1 MSTPNKNTVEAR
13 IYANAFNLIP
23 EIGPITLQKLFNHF
37 GSWHG
42 AWIGS
47 ASDYIDAELTA
58 KTINQII
65 ARKPKINPEQMFA
78 ELTRRQIEVVML
90 SEPDYPKLLKEIH
103 AAPPLLYVRGNKQI
117 LNKLAVA
124 VVGTRKMSNY
134 GRQAAEELVLGLISN
149 GVTIVS
155 GLAFGIDA
163 EALNTAV
170 TNKGNAIA
178 VLASDL
184 DNANISP
191 RSNFNLAQ
199 KIIETGCLVSE
210 YPLGMVVQ
218 KQNFPIRNRIIAGL
232 SLGTLVVEADAESG
246 SLITANLALEQNR
259 EVFAVP
265 GSIFSPVS
273 RGTNQLIKKGA
284 KLVNSAYDILEELN
298 LDIATASQPALLEV
312 NTEEALILK
321 NLSRE
326 GLHINELIK
335 IVSLAASTVS
345 ANLTLLEM
353 KGRVKNLGAGIYAK
367 IR

>member
-1 MSTPNKNTVEAR
+1 MSTLTKNPLEAK

-23 EIGPITLQKLFNHF
+23 QIGPMGLMKLYNHF
-37 GSWHG
+37 GDWHS
-42 AWIGS
+42 AWIGRGQ
-47 ASDYIDAELTA
+47 DYIDAGLNA

-65 ARKPKINPEQMFA
+65 AIKPKINPEQSFA
-78 ELTRRQIEVVML
+78 ELTRRQIEVVL
-90 SEPDYPKLLKEIH
+90 INDQDYPKLLKEIH
-103 AAPPLLYVRGNKQI
+103 AAPPLLYIRGQKQA
-117 LNKLAVA
+117 LNRLAIA

-134 GRQAAEELVLGLISN
+134 GRSATEELVTGLVTN
-149 GVTIVS
+149 GVAIVS

-163 EALNTAV
+163 QALGTAV
-170 TNKGNAIA
+170 ENEGVGIA

-191 RSNFNLAQ
+191 RTNFNLAQ
-199 KIIETGCLVSE
+199 KIIESGCLVSE
-210 YPLGMVVQ
+210 NPLGMAVL

-246 SLITANLALEQNR
+246 SLITANFALEQNR

-265 GSIFSPVS
+265 GSIFSPTS

-284 KLVNSAYDILEELN
+284 KLVISAYDILEELN
-298 LDIATASQPALLEV
+298 LDAAIANEPAMLEV
-312 NTEEALILK
+312 TAGEELILQK
-321 NLSRE
+321 LTRE
-326 GLHINELIK
+326 GVHINELIK
-335 IVSLAASTVS
+335 TITLPAGEVS

-353 KGRVKNLGAGIYAK
+353 KGRVKNLGAGLYAK